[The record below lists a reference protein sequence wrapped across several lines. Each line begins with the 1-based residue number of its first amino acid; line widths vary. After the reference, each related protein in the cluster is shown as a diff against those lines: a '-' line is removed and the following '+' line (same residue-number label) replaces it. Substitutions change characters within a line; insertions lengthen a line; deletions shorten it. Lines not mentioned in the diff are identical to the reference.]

1 MSNIWHDISPDR
13 IQPEDFVAVI
23 EIPKGSKKKYELDKE
38 TGLIILDRVLYTST
52 HYPANYGFIPRT
64 YGDDG
69 DPLDVLVVCS
79 ESIDPLTLVR
89 CYPIGYISMLDGGK
103 NDEKIIAIPFSD
115 PTYNNVQDLMDL
127 PPHLFDEMAHF
138 FSVYKALEGKET
150 VAKDV
155 NDRAAAVE
163 VIRKAMEHY
172 AECFLGGAK
181 AKEELKKSPSW
192 PQGHGAL
199 CRVLSRRR
207 QGQGGVEEVAV
218 VDGTGG
224 ISIEKPPGSL
234 VSRGAYC
241 FNQKD

>member
-1 MSNIWHDISPDR
+1 MTGIVPGCGSCRARGRCFFVFGSVVFFDTAPYNRGTKHKGDACYVEHLAR
-13 IQPEDFVAVI
+13 YQPRPHPTGGFRGRHRN
-23 EIPKGSKKKYELDKE
+23 PKGSKKKYELDKS

-79 ESIDPLTLVR
+79 ESIDPMTLVR

-172 AECFLGGAK
+172 AECFLGGPK
-181 AKEELKKSPSW
+181 AKEELKKSPAWS
-192 PQGHGAL
+192 
-199 CRVLSRRR
+199 
-207 QGQGGVEEVAV
+207 GGEE
-218 VDGTGG
+218 
-224 ISIEKPPGSL
+224 EPM
-234 VSRGAYC
+234 
-241 FNQKD
+241 